1 MTHEA
6 TVGSVVVGVLM
17 RETEFSN
24 AMVIGTRLLRMVTMS
39 MLIVA
44 LVLRGCRRWKVVAEV
59 VATVSEVALMRMMMK
74 MDHVLVRCYDV
85 IFF

>member
-17 RETEFSN
+17 RETELSN
-24 AMVIGTRLLRMVTMS
+24 AIVIGTRLLRMVTMS

-44 LVLRGCRRWKVVAEV
+44 LVVRGCRRWKVVAEV
-59 VATVSEVALMRMMMK
+59 VATVNEVALMRMMMK
-74 MDHVLVRCYDV
+74 MDHVLVRCYDA
-85 IFF
+85 

>member
-44 LVLRGCRRWKVVAEV
+44 LVVRGCRRWKVVAEV

-74 MDHVLVRCYDV
+74 MDHVLVRCYDA
-85 IFF
+85 

>member
-44 LVLRGCRRWKVVAEV
+44 LVVRGCRRWKVVAEV